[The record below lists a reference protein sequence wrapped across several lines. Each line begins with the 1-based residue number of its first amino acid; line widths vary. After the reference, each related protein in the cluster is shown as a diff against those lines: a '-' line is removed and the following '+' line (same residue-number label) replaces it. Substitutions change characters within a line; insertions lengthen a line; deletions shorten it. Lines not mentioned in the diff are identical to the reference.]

1 MPPAARA
8 PGGEP
13 PDICLRLGLAEQSAN
28 IRPEPPDAGF
38 RLPPLGQ
45 VPLTLDP
52 VPAVVTVHGPAPAT
66 AGLMRSFILQLAA
79 YPLAAS
85 TRLLLHG
92 PADTVPLPARFLPG
106 VTLSAND
113 ATTAAVLAA
122 GHGRSRQSRRSRRSR
137 PSSGGPGG
145 PGGPPGPGEGFDRGV
160 LILWNTPAQS
170 GAAPGPGAAGAGPP
184 FRAMAAAHG
193 WRVIEC
199 SPEPGSGVHPGIV
212 LGRRGALI
220 RPGSP
225 PVDFVPDLVPAEVFD
240 RFCRGFSAA
249 RRTPATPPPAIPH
262 HCSLSDVLPLAAQ
275 DISRRWSRS
284 GAEAG
289 LGTPVGAAVRGA
301 VRIDLKADGPHFL
314 VAGTTGSGKSEF
326 LRTLAAGLAASH
338 PPDRV
343 NLLFIDFKGGSGLG
357 PLTGLPHCVGMLTDL
372 GAAQVER
379 TLVSL
384 RAEVRRREE
393 LLARANAPDL
403 AAYEASPAAG
413 PPVPSLV
420 IIVDEFR
427 ILVDE
432 APGALAELMRIA
444 AIGRSLGI
452 HLIMATQRPQGAL
465 NADIRANVT
474 TCIALRV
481 QSGPESYDVMG
492 SGLAA
497 AIPIARPGRAF
508 LIRGAQAPEEFQTAT
523 LTPRADPRSPGTVT
537 VRTATDE
544 LTRPPAA
551 AGFRSDG
558 SAGREADDGAAL
570 APLPAPALTPALA
583 PAHGAAALIDAA
595 AAVWQG
601 LGTRTPRRPVADP
614 LPALLPHPGSG
625 HAGRDMVRLGR
636 VDLPELQRVTE
647 LGWSPAGHGHL
658 GLIGAETGAGDP
670 VLALAVDQL
679 LAGSCGV
686 APVHT

>member
-1 MPPAARA
+1 M
-8 PGGEP
+8 
-13 PDICLRLGLAEQSAN
+13 
-28 IRPEPPDAGF
+28 
-38 RLPPLGQ
+38 
-45 VPLTLDP
+45 
-52 VPAVVTVHGPAPAT
+52 
-66 AGLMRSFILQLAA
+66 
-79 YPLAAS
+79 
-85 TRLLLHG
+85 
-92 PADTVPLPARFLPG
+92 
-106 VTLSAND
+106 
-113 ATTAAVLAA
+113 
-122 GHGRSRQSRRSRRSR
+122 
-137 PSSGGPGG
+137 
-145 PGGPPGPGEGFDRGV
+145 
-160 LILWNTPAQS
+160 
-170 GAAPGPGAAGAGPP
+170 
-184 FRAMAAAHG
+184 
-193 WRVIEC
+193 
-199 SPEPGSGVHPGIV
+199 
-212 LGRRGALI
+212 
-220 RPGSP
+220 
-225 PVDFVPDLVPAEVFD
+225 
-240 RFCRGFSAA
+240 
-249 RRTPATPPPAIPH
+249 
-262 HCSLSDVLPLAAQ
+262 
-275 DISRRWSRS
+275 
-284 GAEAG
+284 
-289 LGTPVGAAVRGA
+289 
-301 VRIDLKADGPHFL
+301 RIDLKADGPHFL

-558 SAGREADDGAAL
+558 SAGREADDGAVL

-625 HAGRDMVRLGR
+625 PAGRDIVRLGR

-658 GLIGAETGAGDP
+658 GLVGAETGAGDR
-670 VLALAVDQL
+670 VLALAVEQL
-679 LAGSCGV
+679 LAGRVESHLYILTPP
-686 APVHT
+686 APSAAPQRNPGSAP